1 MDAATLRRVAMNIFP
16 PAWANLGDPSQF
28 PWHTTTNG
36 GCDADR
42 RHSSQ
47 APAVDFFG
55 MLIKAKDRDAVLD
68 RLAAELGLWATAK
81 AADPP
86 ESSREVRCLIME
98 GAGPGSSTPSHR
110 HPSDWDTEAPGSRPQ
125 TLRGAGIG

>member
-28 PWHTTTNG
+28 PWHTTTDG

-86 ESSREVRCLIME
+86 ESSREVRCLIWKALDL
-98 GAGPGSSTPSHR
+98 GQVRRHIGIRLIGILKPLALGHR
-110 HPSDWDTEAPGSRPQ
+110 RCEAPE
-125 TLRGAGIG
+125 